1 MTTSLVES
9 RPAAA
14 PPVLRVADPIRE
26 EWTRA
31 ALALRYP
38 DYRNLRAWN
47 TFRRASVKLASE
59 YLATVITDELDRFF
73 TPIGA
78 EFLIIENLP
87 VDPDLPPIPADGMRP
102 AGKQA
107 VSEAVICGLVSPWVE
122 ILSFTHEKNGSP
134 IHEVVPMPGMET
146 VQSNAGRVPMGFHS
160 DNAFLSRRF
169 RQQGLLLFGLQN
181 EDTATLVITAEQIAN
196 AASPALIDA
205 LMRPAFRHV
214 CPASFQVQGEAMI
227 SEPRAILDSD
237 ELGHVR
243 VKAASSR
250 IEPLDAAAAQALQ
263 EFRALCEKLEPHRI
277 IVRPGTALLFKD
289 DRVLHGRELVG
300 GQRWLQRVY
309 FRESLDPLRKAT
321 ASHPDAFAFDA
332 RVLTA
337 A

>member
-1 MTTSLVES
+1 MAMSLFEFKPVI
-9 RPAAA
+9 A
-14 PPVLRVADPIRE
+14 PPVLRVAGPIRDQ
-26 EWTRA
+26 WTRA
-31 ALALRYP
+31 ALALHYP
-38 DYRNLRAWN
+38 DYRNLHAWN
-47 TFRRASVKLASE
+47 AFRRASVKLASE
-59 YLATVITDELDRFF
+59 YLATVITDELHRFF
-73 TPIGA
+73 SPIGA
-78 EFLIIENLP
+78 EFLVIENLP
-87 VDPDLPPIPADGMRP
+87 VDPNLPSIPTDGMRP

-107 VSEAVICGLVSPWVE
+107 VSEAVICGLVSPWAE

-134 IHEVVPMPGMET
+134 IHEVVPVPGMEM
-146 VQSNAGRVPMGFHS
+146 VQSNSGRVPMGFHS

-169 RQQGLLLFGLQN
+169 RQQGLLLFGLRN

-214 CPASFQVQGEAMI
+214 CPASFQLPGEPMV

-250 IEPLDAAAAQALQ
+250 IEPMDADAALALQ
-263 EFRALCEKLEPHRI
+263 AFRALCEKLEPHRI
-277 IVRPGTALLFKD
+277 VVRPGTALLFKD
-289 DRVLHGRELVG
+289 DRVLHGRDTVG

-321 ASHPDAFAFDA
+321 ASDPDAFAFDA
-332 RVLTA
+332 RLLTA